1 MKITAEPPVGNV
13 GLRWTGNYMMDMAVA
28 GLLAFAGKSEPQ
40 SIDRQDLHAFQRW
53 AEMHYFAPELT
64 SWISVVFTSNF
75 LNPSFS
81 REKKLEVLQ
90 GILTSY
96 QRPGL
101 LDVPCTF
108 FPEQPA
114 QQRVAR
120 DLLPML
126 MGRGPM
132 NFYPEGQPGLPLSG
146 LAITAL
152 QGLSVAAPLVSGKA
166 LLIDADDPEVLVQ
179 VVSRWHGEL
188 TRRAELSLDK
198 GERLDIWASPRT
210 RLIEVI
216 REIIKARASVDLDA
230 GTVGSVTLY
239 HLSNSGQGPDIRLYT
254 LQQPALRFLGAAQRR
269 YGSTWTALTRA
280 ALHPA
285 DKGKDERYGTRND
298 LDEALFGLPAGAHTF
313 VRRFFR
319 PPFRHAAFPPE
330 PPKPK
335 KGKGVK
341 VPVEQNSEGLNLA
354 DVWGLTELFL
364 QEVVGMDRDRIEAIR
379 ELGTRLGDR
388 IAHENDKPLFRA
400 LYEVRGAGP
409 LRHFLLRATLDK
421 AKQDANGDGGGEKP
435 PLLITDEA
443 YLKVFMEADETARAD
458 FTLARDLLKMRV
470 LQVLHEQDFFK
481 KNKDDPELQE
491 TALDAGGDEE

>member
-1 MKITAEPPVGNV
+1 MTNTVEPPVASV

-28 GLLAFAGKSEPQ
+28 GLLAFAGKREPQ
-40 SIDRQDLHAFQRW
+40 NIDGRDLHTFQRW
-53 AEMHYFAPELT
+53 AETHYFAPELT

-81 REKKLEVLQ
+81 QGKKLEVLR
-90 GILTSY
+90 GTLTSY

-101 LDVPCTF
+101 LDVPCAF

-132 NFYPEGQPGLPLSG
+132 NFYPDGQPGLPLSG

-152 QGLSVAAPLVSGKA
+152 QGLSMAAPLVSGRA
-166 LLIDADDPEVLVQ
+166 LLIDADDPEVLKQ
-179 VVSRWHGEL
+179 IVSSWQGEL
-188 TRRAELSLDK
+188 TRRAEMSLDK

-216 REIIKARASVDLDA
+216 RKIIGERIAVNRDV
-230 GTVGSVTLY
+230 GTFGSVTLY
-239 HLSNSGQGPDIRLYT
+239 HLSNSGQGPDVRLYT
-254 LQQPALRFLGAAQRR
+254 LQQPALSFLGAAQRR
-269 YGSTWTALTRA
+269 YGTTWTALTRT
-280 ALHPA
+280 ALHSA

-319 PPFRHAAFPPE
+319 PPFRYAAFPPE
-330 PPKPK
+330 LPKPK

-341 VPVEQNSEGLNLA
+341 VPAEQNSEGLNLA

-409 LRHFLLRATLDK
+409 LRHLLLRATLDK
-421 AKQDANGDGGGEKP
+421 AKQDANREGEKP

>member
-1 MKITAEPPVGNV
+1 MKITADPLVESVS
-13 GLRWTGNYMMDMAVA
+13 LRWTGNYMMDMAVA

-40 SIDRQDLHAFQRW
+40 SINGQDLRAFQKW
-53 AEMHYFAPELT
+53 AETHYFAPELT

-81 REKKLEVLQ
+81 KEKKLEVLQ

-101 LDVPCTF
+101 LDVPCAF
-108 FPEQPA
+108 FSEQPA

-132 NFYPEGQPGLPLSG
+132 NFYPDGQPGLPLSG

-152 QGLSVAAPLVSGKA
+152 QGLSMASPLVSGKA

-216 REIIKARASVDLDA
+216 REIIGQRAAVNLDT
-230 GTVGSVTLY
+230 GTFGSVTLY
-239 HLSNSGQGPDIRLYT
+239 HLSNSGQGPDVRLYT
-254 LQQPALRFLGAAQRR
+254 LQQPALHFLGAAQRR

-280 ALHPA
+280 ALHSA
-285 DKGKDERYGTRND
+285 DKGKDERYGTRNE
-298 LDEALFGLPAGAHTF
+298 LDEALFGLPNGAHTF

-319 PPFRHAAFPPE
+319 LPFRHAAFPPE

-335 KGKGVK
+335 KGRGVK
-341 VPVEQNSEGLNLA
+341 TSAEQSSEGLNLA

-364 QEVVGMDRDRIEAIR
+364 QEVVGMDRERIGAIR
-379 ELGTRLGDR
+379 ELGTRLGDW

-400 LYEVRGAGP
+400 LYTVDRAAP
-409 LRHFLLRATLDK
+409 LRHLLLRATLEK
-421 AKQDANGDGGGEKP
+421 AKQDANGDGGREKP